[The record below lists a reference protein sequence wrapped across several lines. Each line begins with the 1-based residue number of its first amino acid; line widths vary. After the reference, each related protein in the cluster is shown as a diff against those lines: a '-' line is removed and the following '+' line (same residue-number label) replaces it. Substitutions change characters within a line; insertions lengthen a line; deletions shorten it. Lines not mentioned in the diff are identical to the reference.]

1 MTQETPSCHLG
12 LKQIQDGFIESV
24 EKSPTSCEEYGRI
37 EGVRIESVLTLFRCG
52 GGSAIHGPVTL
63 SHDMSFCRIRAAN
76 QIPSNL

>member
-12 LKQIQDGFIESV
+12 LKQIQGGFIKSV

-52 GGSAIHGPVTL
+52 YAQVHR
-63 SHDMSFCRIRAAN
+63 CRFLN
-76 QIPSNL
+76 QECLKPAGKCWWLEI